1 MGGKRYKNRRG
12 DDFSNLRCTS
22 TGGILRNILI
32 SGLYGFVNVRM
43 VMVMCVEDA
52 FALPHSGDLQ
62 ALLHRLIE
70 MLESMKCKSVASSLI
85 DFYLHAA
92 IHVGLLTLFELF
104 FFLEHGG
111 VLGRQGGGVT
121 VSCSL
126 AQTQRGLVLL
136 DRNF

>member
-22 TGGILRNILI
+22 TGGILRNILT
-32 SGLYGFVNVRM
+32 SGLYGFVNCS
-43 VMVMCVEDA
+43 MCVEDA

-70 MLESMKCKSVASSLI
+70 MLESMKCKSVTSSLI

-111 VLGRQGGGVT
+111 VLGRQGGG
-121 VSCSL
+121 
-126 AQTQRGLVLL
+126 G
-136 DRNF
+136 